1 MNYTVSPIEDNIYV
15 DPNDLKKIEIEV
27 LRLFSNSLE
36 SK

>member
-15 DPNDLKKIEIEV
+15 DANDLKKIEIEF